1 MDIGNQIKA
10 LRQRRNVTQEA
21 MAQHLGIT
29 PQAVSK
35 WECNIT
41 TPDISMLPE
50 ISAYFGV
57 TIDEL
62 FSLSDDTRMD
72 RIQNM
77 LWDVRYLNPADAEN
91 ERQFLLEKARREPDN
106 PDPHCMLAQLE
117 LHLAQEH
124 KSRAREYAEEIIA
137 RAPENTYVGCMYLA
151 EAMDGAH
158 YDPRFNL
165 RNELIA
171 YYMAHIEKYPNCVDT
186 YQWLIGQLISDHR
199 LAEAQHYCREMSKIE
214 TGFPLTVE
222 KIKIALACR
231 NVEAARALWEQM
243 GRDHPD
249 NFTVWQW
256 IGDFQTQI
264 GDYKAAKESYGR
276 SIELLKKPRYCD
288 PVRALALCC
297 EMDKDIAGAIAARE
311 LELVISE
318 EEWRDTT
325 GESVEAIR
333 REIERLKRLMKEA

>member
-10 LRQRRNVTQEA
+10 LRQRRGITQDS
-21 MAQHLGIT
+21 MAQHFGIT
-29 PQAVSK
+29 AQAISK
-35 WECNIT
+35 WERGIT

-50 ISAYFGV
+50 LSAYFGV
-57 TIDEL
+57 TIDDL
-62 FSLSDDTRMD
+62 FSLSDETRMD

-77 LWDVRYLNPADAEN
+77 LWDIRFLNPADVEN
-91 ERQFLLEKARREPDN
+91 ERQFLLEKAKREPGN
-106 PDPHCMLAQLE
+106 PDPHCMLAQME

-124 KSRAREYAEEIIA
+124 KTRAREYAEEIIS

-151 EAMDGAH
+151 KAMDGTH

-199 LAEAQHYCREMSKIE
+199 LAEAQHYCEKLSKIE
-214 TGFPLTVE
+214 TGFSLTVE
-222 KIKIALACR
+222 KIKIALAFR
-231 NVEAARALWEQM
+231 DFESAQAMWVQM
-243 GRDHPD
+243 GEDYPD

-264 GDYKAAKESYGR
+264 GDYKAAKGSYQR
-276 SIELLKKPRYCD
+276 SIDLLKAPRYCD

-297 EMDKDIAGAIAARE
+297 EMDGDIAGAIEAKQ

-318 EEWRDTT
+318 EDWHDIT
-325 GESVEAIR
+325 GESVEVIR
-333 REIERLKRLMKEA
+333 REITRLKALL